1 MLKYAVIGGI
11 WSFMMVGVSLVI
23 TLMLMWCITKCLSA
37 KRNYLFSLASSEL
50 FCTDGLVMFSFC
62 RDVDVVD
69 VFILY
74 IAILR
79 VKVLNKVQQKH
90 GLFKIILALLC
101 VVGIIK
107 PDFCN
112 WEHCPNTFSSFKD
125 MIVRN
130 MEGWKTKMET
140 LLAILA
146 NGMLSLLLISHEY
159 HSRSNEQQAVKLNYN
174 VKGLYKIKRKYIRLY
189 STT

>member
-1 MLKYAVIGGI
+1 MFFTCIFWVILYW
-11 WSFMMVGVSLVI
+11 WSSNVFFLPRCWCS
-23 TLMLMWCITKCLSA
+23 WCI
-37 KRNYLFSLASSEL
+37 Y
-50 FCTDGLVMFSFC
+50 
-62 RDVDVVD
+62 
-69 VFILY
+69 LY

-101 VVGIIK
+101 IVGIIK

-112 WEHCPNTFSSFKD
+112 REHCPNTFSSFKD

-146 NGMLSLLLISHEY
+146 NRMLSLLLISHEY

-174 VKGLYKIKRKYIRLY
+174 VEGFYKIKRKYIRLY